1 MYWHRCLYFQDY
13 LTKYLLSID
22 MIALFEKVL
31 LPNLQNMSYISMGQ
45 LVVKI
50 SRCKMFRH

>member
-1 MYWHRCLYFQDY
+1 MYCHRCLYFKDY
-13 LTKYLLSID
+13 LAKYLLSID

-45 LVVKI
+45 LGI
-50 SRCKMFRH
+50 SSENF